1 MFLRGCLTVPQ
12 QENRQHDFFANYA
25 TQHVPQHVPPFHARV
40 AFPEPVAHRMPTSDQ
55 PSAAYL
61 RQLALCYLHRP
72 GSQVDLVSIG
82 AGAAGRCKVVIVVES
97 VDVL

>member
-12 QENRQHDFFANYA
+12 QENRQHDFFAYA
-25 TQHVPQHVPPFHARV
+25 AQHVPQHVPPFHVQA
-40 AFPEPVAHRMPTSDQ
+40 AFPEPVAHRIPTSDQ
-55 PSAAYL
+55 PSAANL
-61 RQLALCYLHRP
+61 RQLALRYLHRP

-97 VDVL
+97 ADVL